1 MKLAAHST
9 KPPPPTTMV
18 RKTTSDPVLLLLDTI
33 ISATLIC
40 RYRTPSNIQNGKK
53 TDTLVRAGDRQQ
65 NREQVAE
72 VEYLGIKIST
82 NGKVEEEE
90 NIK

>member
-1 MKLAAHST
+1 
-9 KPPPPTTMV
+9 
-18 RKTTSDPVLLLLDTI
+18 
-33 ISATLIC
+33 LIC
-40 RYRTPSNIQNGKK
+40 RYRTPSNIQNDKK
-53 TDTLVRAGDRQQ
+53 TDTLVRARDRQQ